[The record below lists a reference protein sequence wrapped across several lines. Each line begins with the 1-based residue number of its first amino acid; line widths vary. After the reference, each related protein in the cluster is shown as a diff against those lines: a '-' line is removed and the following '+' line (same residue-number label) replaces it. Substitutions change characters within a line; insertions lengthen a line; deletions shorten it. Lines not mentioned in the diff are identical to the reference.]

1 MPHGHCFLWKPW
13 LLWMHVI
20 SDVLICLSYYSI
32 PLTLLYLVRSKKG
45 VEFSGFFLIFSLFI
59 FACGTTHALEIYTMW
74 VPAYAVQGVVKIL
87 TAFVSLG
94 AAIALV
100 PAVRQ
105 VLQRPTR
112 RDLENAYREIELAN
126 ERLVEARNE
135 LHEANSLLE
144 SRVQQRTAELE
155 TQTKELERSNQEL
168 AQFAH
173 VASHDLQEPLRA
185 VGTYCDLL
193 TRRCQQDLSEK
204 GQGYLDRINQSVD
217 RMRSMLEDLLKYS
230 LVGARLNVSDID
242 LNQLVMEVVDNLGE
256 RRQDV
261 ASLDVKDLPRV
272 RGDYS
277 QLFRVFQ
284 NLLTNALKY
293 KSERPLEVTISA
305 EETGTEWHL
314 KVKDNGLGFK
324 QEFADKMF
332 VIFQRLH
339 TADKFAGSG
348 IGLPICRRIVEAH
361 GGSIWAEGA
370 LGQGAT
376 IHFTLKKEL
385 PDA

>member
-1 MPHGHCFLWKPW
+1 
-13 LLWMHVI
+13 
-20 SDVLICLSYYSI
+20 
-32 PLTLLYLVRSKKG
+32 
-45 VEFSGFFLIFSLFI
+45 
-59 FACGTTHALEIYTMW
+59 
-74 VPAYAVQGVVKIL
+74 
-87 TAFVSLG
+87 
-94 AAIALV
+94 
-100 PAVRQ
+100 
-105 VLQRPTR
+105 
-112 RDLENAYREIELAN
+112 
-126 ERLVEARNE
+126 
-135 LHEANSLLE
+135 
-144 SRVQQRTAELE
+144 
-155 TQTKELERSNQEL
+155 
-168 AQFAH
+168 
-173 VASHDLQEPLRA
+173 
-185 VGTYCDLL
+185 
-193 TRRCQQDLSEK
+193 
-204 GQGYLDRINQSVD
+204 
-217 RMRSMLEDLLKYS
+217 MLEDLLKYS